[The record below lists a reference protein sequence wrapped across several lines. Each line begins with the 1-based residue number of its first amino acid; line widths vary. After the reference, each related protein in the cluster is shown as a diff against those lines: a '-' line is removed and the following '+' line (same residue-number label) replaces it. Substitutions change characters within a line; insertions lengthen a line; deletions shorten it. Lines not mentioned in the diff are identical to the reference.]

1 MKKLKIFESSGAP
14 MVGKTITIEGDSK
27 HKILAVYH
35 NASGAAEYEKKEG
48 ITDDD
53 GYAVTA
59 RIASGELEKDEKGL
73 FVYIDVDGKP
83 KLTDLTDGEVE
94 YTVE

>member
-27 HKILAVYH
+27 HEILAVYH
-35 NASGAAEYEKKEG
+35 NADGAAKYEEKEG

-59 RIASGELEKDEKGL
+59 RLASGELEKGEKGL

-83 KLTDLTDGEVE
+83 KLTDLTDGDVE
-94 YTVE
+94 YIVE